1 MKVQVYRLLVDDTTG
16 NGTIPEGSEEV
27 STLFFDNRL
36 QTTELTVFVVGHS
49 RASLHTSYPFPPKN
63 LRVQVIAQ
71 FSRTHHL
78 GW

>member
-16 NGTIPEGSEEV
+16 NGSRPEESEQV
-27 STLFFDNRL
+27 STFFDNRL
-36 QTTELTVFVVGHS
+36 QTTELTVFVVCHS
-49 RASLHTSYPFPPKN
+49 RTSLHTSHPFPPKN

-71 FSRTHHL
+71 FTRSHHL